1 MFGRKKKKNVQPI
14 IDEDKLVAVPKDEVT
29 EEEVLLG
36 SMSELE
42 RKRYLESKETMSFD
56 ERLESHGIL
65 SPLEFWTQIWER
77 KVANGAFDKDESNG
91 RDEFYIGYRK
101 VFAQHR
107 EKVYYSIDD
116 WPEQIPRELY
126 KVIRKKVETYGV
138 VVNFTSRVRPHVID
152 WSNPTMKEKR
162 RMAEEYTQKMGRYR
176 INSYSTQAE
185 RRKIRD
191 VERTNK
197 TFGYFGS
204 IEDRDRMLC
213 NADLT
218 IEICRTLYNERASS
232 NFKEAQKRLKQFL
245 HRNDFGFSEI
255 KGNLYEYFETRS
267 PVSGNF
273 TKRTTIETE
282 QTLSDEI
289 VARLPGYFGGKIGN
303 SQILLGRDITNN
315 MLIYKE
321 LINSNGG
328 AENIIVIAETGGG
341 KSFIVKGITE
351 MILGF
356 GLYVIVLDV
365 DGEYVPQCTEN
376 NGVIIDMENCYYD
389 TMEISEPTGDYNL
402 DKTMMRESRQATA
415 SVFATLTDLEN
426 GFTPDERTIFTA
438 AYNRLYD
445 EHNILEEDMST
456 WSRTKDLSYLD
467 LYNAICDLQNPE
479 SAREIGVDERKIKEF
494 ISKLSPF
501 FKKGGLYSH
510 MFVNKVSI
518 NRVFERKSAAPVMID
533 IVLNL
538 QKNATSGEELV
549 EQTVKQL
556 TASYLSTMIT
566 NRVKQM
572 GRFSVEIIEE
582 YQRYSQNERSA
593 DMVLTHVTGNRKRNA
608 NCILITNSP
617 LALLNSG
624 TASAFAVVENINN
637 FIVGALKPRT
647 INAVCEVFNLD
658 NCEDTLREISG
669 NYKFK
674 HTFLFKLNNREVTA
688 GKFEVPPELAKSKIF
703 MTRDTVQR
711 IEKGENLTW
720 EQIQAIQE
728 EKFNAKSNVN
738 INYADIRDEVLRKK
752 EEGKKIAKEARQR
765 EYSEVK

>member
-1 MFGRKKKKNVQPI
+1 MFFIKKKEKPVE
-14 IDEDKLVAVPKDEVT
+14 IDEENLIAVPKESVSD
-29 EEEVLLG
+29 EEVLLG
-36 SMSELE
+36 SMSDLE
-42 RKRYLESKETMSFD
+42 KKRYLESKDNMSRE

-65 SPLEFWTQIWER
+65 SPFEFWTQLWER
-77 KVANGAFDKDESNG
+77 RVANGAFDKDMSNG

-101 VFAQHR
+101 VFSQHK
-107 EKVYYSIDD
+107 EKVFYTITE
-116 WPEQIPRELY
+116 WPEYVHRELY
-126 KVIRKKVETYGV
+126 KVIRNKVETYGV
-138 VVNFTSRVRPHVID
+138 VVNFTSRVRPYTID
-152 WSNPTMKEKR
+152 WSNPVMKEKR
-162 RMAEEYTQKMGRYR
+162 RMAEEYTSDMSEYK
-176 INSYSTQAE
+176 IHDFSTQME
-185 RRKIRD
+185 RKQIRE
-191 VERTNK
+191 VERTHK
-197 TFGYFGS
+197 TFGYLGS

-213 NADLT
+213 YCDLT
-218 IEICRTLYNERASS
+218 IELCKTLHNEVASS

-245 HRNDFGFSEI
+245 NRNDFEFKEI
-255 KGNLYEYFETRS
+255 KGNLYEYFKTRS
-267 PVSGNF
+267 PVCGNF
-273 TKRTTIETE
+273 TGRTTIEVE
-282 QTLSDEI
+282 HLMSDEI
-289 VARLPGYFGGKIGN
+289 VARFPGYFGGKIGN

-321 LINSNGG
+321 LINSSGG
-328 AENIIVIAETGGG
+328 AENFIVIAETGSG
-341 KSFIVKGITE
+341 KSYIVKGINE
-351 MILGF
+351 MILAYGI
-356 GLYVIVLDV
+356 YVIVLDV
-365 DGEYVPQCTEN
+365 DGEYVPQCIEN
-376 NGVIIDMENCYYD
+376 KGVIIDMEDCYYD
-389 TMEISEPTGDYNL
+389 TMEVSEPTGDFKL
-402 DKTMMRESRQATA
+402 DRSMLRESRQATA

-426 GFTPDERTIFTA
+426 GFSPDERTIFTA

-445 EHNILEEDMST
+445 SHGILQDDMST
-456 WSRTKDLSYLD
+456 WSKTKELCYLD
-467 LYNAICDLQNPE
+467 LYNSICELSNAED
-479 SAREIGVDERKIKEF
+479 AREIGVDERSIKEF

-518 NRVFERKSAAPVMID
+518 NKVFERKSSAPVMID

-538 QKNATSGEELV
+538 QKNATSGEELI

-624 TASAFAVVENINN
+624 TASSFAVVENINN

-647 INAVCEVFNLD
+647 IEAVCEVFNLD
-658 NCEDTLREISG
+658 NCEDTLKEISG

-674 HTFLFKLNNREVTA
+674 HTFLFKLNNREVTV
-688 GKFEVPPELAKSKIF
+688 GKFEVPPDLSKSKIF

-711 IEKGENLTW
+711 IERGENLTW
-720 EQIQAIQE
+720 EQIQAIQDA
-728 EKFNAKSNVN
+728 KFNEKSEIN
-738 INYADIRDEVLRKK
+738 INYAEIRDEVLKK
-752 EEGKKIAKEARQR
+752 KAEGKKIASRAAR
-765 EYSEVK
+765 EE

>member
-1 MFGRKKKKNVQPI
+1 MGLFGNKKKKKKSSD
-14 IDEDKLVAVPKDEVT
+14 IDSDKLVATPRHSETD
-29 EEEVLLG
+29 EEVLLN
-36 SMSELE
+36 SMSNLE
-42 RKRYLESKETMSFD
+42 RRRYLESKETISWD
-56 ERLESHGIL
+56 ERLYKHGIL
-65 SPLEFWTQIWER
+65 SPFEFWTQIWER
-77 KVANGAFDKDESNG
+77 KVANGAYDKDESNG

-101 VFAQHR
+101 VFAQHQ
-107 EKVYYSIDD
+107 EKVFYAIEDF
-116 WPEQIPRELY
+116 PEEVPREIFKL
-126 KVIRKKVETYGV
+126 IRRKVENYGV
-138 VVNFTSRVRPHVID
+138 VVDFVMRVKPHIID
-152 WSNPTMKEKR
+152 WSNPQMKEKR
-162 RMAEEYTQKMGRYR
+162 RMAEEYTTKMSKYS
-176 INSYSTQAE
+176 INDFSTTSE
-185 RRKIRD
+185 RKKLRD
-191 VERTNK
+191 TARTHK

-213 NADLT
+213 KADWT
-218 IEICRTLYNERASS
+218 IEVVRTLHNEIATA
-232 NFKEAQKRLKQFL
+232 NFKEAQKRLKNYL
-245 HRNDFGFSEI
+245 YRLGFEFKEV
-255 KGNLYEYFETRS
+255 KGNLYEYYETRS

-273 TKRTTIETE
+273 NKRTTIETDCI
-282 QTLSDEI
+282 LSDEI
-289 VARLPGYFGGKIGN
+289 VARFPGYFGGKIGN
-303 SQILLGRDITNN
+303 SQVLLGRDITNN
-315 MLIYKE
+315 MLIYKA

-328 AENIIVIAETGGG
+328 AENFLVVAETGGG
-341 KSFIVKGITE
+341 KSFMVKGITE

-356 GLYVIVLDV
+356 GLYVVVLDV

-376 NGVIIDMENCYYD
+376 NGVIIDMEDCYYD
-389 TMEISEPTGDYNL
+389 TMEISEPTGDWKL
-402 DKTMMRESRQATA
+402 DKGLMKESRQATA
-415 SVFATLTDLEN
+415 SVFATLTDLEK

-445 EHNILEEDMST
+445 EKGILPEDMST
-456 WSRTKDLSYLD
+456 WPRTKDLCYLD
-467 LYNAICDLQNPE
+467 LYNSICALDTAE
-479 SAREIGVDERKIKEF
+479 DAREVGVDQKVIKEF

-501 FKKGGLYSH
+501 FKKGGLYAH
-510 MFVNKVSI
+510 MFVNKVSV
-518 NRVFERKSAAPVMID
+518 NKVFERTSLAPVMVD

-538 QKNATSGEELV
+538 QKNATSGEELI

-593 DMVLTHVTGNRKRNA
+593 DMVLTHVTGNRKRNS
-608 NCILITNSP
+608 NCFLITNSP

-647 INAVCEVFNLD
+647 IDAVCEVFNLD

-674 HTFLFKLNNREVTA
+674 HTFLYKLNNREVTV
-688 GKFEVPPELAKSKIF
+688 GKFEVPPDLVKSKIF

-711 IEKGENLTW
+711 LEKGENLTW

-728 EKFNAKSNVN
+728 AKFNAKSDVN
-738 INYADIRDEVLRKK
+738 INYSEIRDEVLRKK
-752 EEGKKIAKEARQR
+752 EEGKKIAAEAARR
-765 EYSEVK
+765 